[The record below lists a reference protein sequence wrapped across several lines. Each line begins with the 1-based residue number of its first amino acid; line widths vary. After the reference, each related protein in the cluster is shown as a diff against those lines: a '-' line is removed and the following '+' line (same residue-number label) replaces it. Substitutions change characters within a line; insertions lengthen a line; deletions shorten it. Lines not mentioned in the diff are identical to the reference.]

1 MIIPD
6 KVKIF
11 NYDYDVKV
19 VEEPIIHQGQVCL
32 GLCDG
37 LEQEILLSAS
47 LNQQTLETTLILEIL
62 HTAQFHYNMD
72 MGDKTEEI
80 VDNFAHLVHGL
91 IKDNP
96 LMFITEEGL
105 EQYFD
110 LLEDT
115 PVAPENECEHECK
128 CNHKDIE

>member
-1 MIIPD
+1 MIIPK

-11 NYDYDVKV
+11 NYDYDIKV
-19 VEEPIIHQGQVCL
+19 VEEPIIHQGQLCL

-37 LEQEILLSAS
+37 MEQEILLSAD
-47 LNQQTLETTLILEIL
+47 LNQQSLETTLIHEVL

-72 MGDKTEEI
+72 LGENAEEI
-80 VDNFAHLVHGL
+80 IDNFAHLVHAI

-105 EQYFD
+105 EQY
-110 LLEDT
+110 LQMTE
-115 PVAPENECEHECK
+115 EQEEESHECK
-128 CNHKDIE
+128 CKCSSKEEIE